1 MFKKL
6 INNAMDK
13 ASDQL
18 IEASKDFLG
27 FKKPFKVEFGD
38 PSKLI
43 SAKEKGF
50 CIDGTRF
57 ISVKRSRE
65 NYLVVAP
72 SGRGKSQVSV
82 FPFLLNNNGE
92 HSLIVNDPSG
102 ELSIT
107 IPYLESRGYEC
118 QILDFGKKT
127 GVYFNPL
134 LGCMG
139 NLTQMRKIAKTLL
152 LATQKES
159 DFFTLSAT
167 DTIVMF
173 IQYLTESEPTIYQN
187 LANVYRLLLE
197 YQGTPSVVESL
208 LAQRGSQDV
217 FRKLKSLSGSS
228 ENTRKSIVASAL
240 AALSFIG
247 DDPLLCDIT
256 SDNTIDFNQ
265 FRTHSTA
272 LFVHVPIGDVSY
284 YAPMVSIFF
293 QEFYRH
299 AFRELPK
306 QNDKDVFMI
315 LDEFDTLTAIS
326 DYSEIISNSRKYKI
340 PQQIILQSESLLSKY
355 GEKAKNI
362 LGNCG
367 VKCYYGGLGEE
378 AFHLENLMGKSEQ
391 KDKKTGALNIKP
403 LMCATQIREMSNEVL
418 VIPAG
423 EKPLKIPTIAAYKQ
437 KNLTSKLQLTQRE
450 NPNPINFCVSYI
462 DLSNY
467 Q

>member
-6 INNAMDK
+6 IKKALDK
-13 ASDQL
+13 ATDQ
-18 IEASKDFLG
+18 IIDSGKDLLG

-57 ISVKRSRE
+57 ISVQRSRE

-72 SGRGKSQVSV
+72 SGKGKSQVSV
-82 FPFLLNNNGE
+82 FPFLLNNSGE
-92 HSLIVNDPSG
+92 YSLIVNDPSS
-102 ELSIT
+102 ELSKT
-107 IPYLESRGYEC
+107 IPYLESVDVDC
-118 QILDFGKKT
+118 HILDFGKKT

-134 LGCMG
+134 LGCKG

-173 IQYLTESEPTIYQN
+173 IQYLTESESSEYQN

-208 LAQRGSQDV
+208 MAQRASEDV

-256 SDNTIDFNQ
+256 SQSTIDFND
-265 FRTHSTA
+265 FRLKPTA
-272 LFVHVPIGDVSY
+272 LFIHVPIGDVSY

-293 QEFYRH
+293 QEFYRY
-299 AFRELPK
+299 AFNKLPDP
-306 QNDKDVFMI
+306 NHKDIFMI
-315 LDEFDTLTAIS
+315 LDEFDTLTIS
-326 DYSEIISNSRKYKI
+326 DYSETISNSRKFRI
-340 PQQIILQSESLLSKY
+340 PQQIILQSESLLGKY
-355 GEKAKNI
+355 GTDKSKNI
-362 LGNCG
+362 LNNCG

-378 AFHLENLMGKSEQ
+378 TFNLEKLLGQSES
-391 KDKKTGALNIKP
+391 KDPKTGITKTKP
-403 LMCATQIREMSNEVL
+403 LYTASQIRQMKDEIL

-423 EKPLKIPTIAAYKQ
+423 EKPLKVNTTPAFKQ
-437 KNLTSKLQLTQRE
+437 KDLVKKLQTPSKKDPQ
-450 NPNPINFCVSYI
+450 IVDYHVSYI
-462 DLSNY
+462 NLKD
-467 Q
+467 